1 MVEKHHI
8 KHLKTIGIMLIII
21 ILFSLSLYIFFY
33 GEISNAS
40 TFIDYLYFGMMTTTT
55 IGAGDMV
62 PTTQRLRFY
71 MTLYVFVFLYRLV
84 FSDLTLVD

>member
-55 IGAGDMV
+55 IGAGNML

-71 MTLYVFVFLYRLV
+71 MTLYVFVFLYILV

>member
-1 MVEKHHI
+1 MVEKQHI
-8 KHLKTIGIMLIII
+8 KHLKTIGILFIII

-55 IGAGDMV
+55 IGAGNML
-62 PTTQRLRFY
+62 PTTQRLRLY
-71 MTLYVFVFLYRLV
+71 MTLYVFVFLYILV